1 MSELGPGR
9 GGEPERRSTPVSV
22 LTVPL
27 LFLGLLVGFFAGYLL
42 LWWGA
47 LVVALLVV
55 AGLSLAI
62 SGRSRDAA
70 AGLVLGGV
78 GGYLVVMA
86 LALFVRAL

>member
-1 MSELGPGR
+1 M
-9 GGEPERRSTPVSV
+9 
-22 LTVPL
+22 
-27 LFLGLLVGFFAGYLL
+27 
-42 LWWGA
+42 
-47 LVVALLVV
+47 VALLVV

-86 LALFVRAL
+86 LALFVRGL